1 MTQYPLLDTFV
12 KVNSN
17 HCGET
22 LITAILESV
31 VCVEAYLTCTELACQ
46 HTDVLEMLLK
56 WVRQGP
62 HPALAK
68 SSAAFPH
75 PVIPAFQL

>member
-31 VCVEAYLTCTELACQ
+31 VCVEAYLTCT
-46 HTDVLEMLLK
+46 DVLEMLLK

-75 PVIPAFQL
+75 PVIPVFQL